1 MQNRVSGTGYE
12 SRTAAAA
19 VLPEGAPALPSRIS
33 WGAIIAGAIVAL
45 TVGLMLNALG
55 AGVGATTVDVTA
67 RDTPSASSFGIGA
80 AIWVLVSNL
89 IGLAAGG
96 YTAARLS
103 GTSDNTDGTLH
114 GLAVWG
120 ATFLISAVLLGNLV
134 SGIAST
140 ATTSASNLL
149 GGVAQG
155 AGSVASAA
163 GQQVADRTST
173 GTLQSATQGLVD
185 RVQGALGGSGGNPAA
200 MTSDQRKAEMSTLAT
215 RRVTDGPLSQQ
226 DRDRLNQLVAAE
238 YGLSQQDAQQRVQQ
252 AEQQA
257 TQAVQQAE
265 ETARRAADAAA
276 SGASVAGFSI
286 FGIMLL
292 GAIAAVLGA
301 RRGTRDLLAFRNT
314 RAS

>member
-1 MQNRVSGTGYE
+1 
-12 SRTAAAA
+12 
-19 VLPEGAPALPSRIS
+19 
-33 WGAIIAGAIVAL
+33 
-45 TVGLMLNALG
+45 MLNALG
-55 AGVGATTVDVTA
+55 AGVGATTVDAAA

-120 ATFLISAVLLGNLV
+120 TTFLVSVVLLGNLV

-140 ATTSASNLL
+140 ATTGASNLL

-155 AGSVASAA
+155 AGSIASAA

-185 RVQGALGGSGGNPAA
+185 RVQGALSGPGGSPTG
-200 MTSDQRKAEMSTLAT
+200 MTSDQRRAEMGTLVT
-215 RRVTDGPLSQQ
+215 RRVTDGQLSQQ
-226 DRDRLNQLVAAE
+226 DRDRMNQLVAAE
-238 YGLSQQDAQQRVQQ
+238 YGISTQEAQTRVQQ

-257 TQAVQQAE
+257 VQATQRAE
-265 ETARRAADAAA
+265 ETARRAADTAA
-276 SGASVAGFSI
+276 SGASIAGFSI

-292 GAIAAVLGA
+292 GAIASVVGA
-301 RRGTRDLLAFRNT
+301 RRGTRDLLTVRNA
-314 RAS
+314 RVS